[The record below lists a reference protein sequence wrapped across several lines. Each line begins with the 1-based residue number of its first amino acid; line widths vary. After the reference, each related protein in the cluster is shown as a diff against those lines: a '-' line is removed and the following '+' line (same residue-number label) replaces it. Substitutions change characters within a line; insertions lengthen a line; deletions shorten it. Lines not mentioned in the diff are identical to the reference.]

1 MLSASALDEYA
12 PGPGTSSGGRVR
24 RPVLCMEVM
33 LVTLVR
39 YDSPSMV
46 VVVVVGTIEL
56 FESPSCPFSSSS
68 YCLLLWCTGSTN
80 RTLLECG
87 KIALSALSR
96 SSRGGVAAAGL
107 ESTALDGAVTA
118 EKRLCLPKL

>member
-12 PGPGTSSGGRVR
+12 PGPGISSGGRVR

-39 YDSPSMV
+39 YESPSMV
-46 VVVVVGTIEL
+46 VVVVGTIEP

-80 RTLLECG
+80 CTLLE
-87 KIALSALSR
+87 
-96 SSRGGVAAAGL
+96 
-107 ESTALDGAVTA
+107 
-118 EKRLCLPKL
+118 